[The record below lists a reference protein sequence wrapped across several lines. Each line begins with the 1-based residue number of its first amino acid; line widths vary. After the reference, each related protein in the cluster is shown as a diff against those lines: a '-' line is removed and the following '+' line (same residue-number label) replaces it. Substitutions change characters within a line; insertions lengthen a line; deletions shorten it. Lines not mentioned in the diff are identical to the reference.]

1 MRLVRTRNDE
11 DLTRE
16 PTVEEAL
23 ADPVVQA
30 VMARDRVSR
39 DDVLHVVR
47 AAQARLRAPHS
58 VGLKPFP
65 ARAVRA
71 SATSAERRQRP
82 SIRPEPIG
90 LGDIDLR
97 LGRRCRGGSSLFE
110 E

>member
-1 MRLVRTRNDE
+1 MRPARNTD

-39 DDVLHVVR
+39 DDVLRVVR
-47 AAQARLRAPHS
+47 AAQAWLSASRLHASHEA
-58 VGLKPFP
+58 VVTPFP

-71 SATSAERRQRP
+71 SAAPAANRELASLGIDDEPRP
-82 SIRPEPIG
+82 A
-90 LGDIDLR
+90 
-97 LGRRCRGGSSLFE
+97 RRCRGRSSACE